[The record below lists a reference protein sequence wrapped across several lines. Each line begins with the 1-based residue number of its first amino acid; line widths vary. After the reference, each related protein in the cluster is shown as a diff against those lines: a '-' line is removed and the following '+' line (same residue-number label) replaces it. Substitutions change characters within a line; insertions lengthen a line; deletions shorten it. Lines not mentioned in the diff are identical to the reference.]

1 MTAVQYAELKEQ
13 IRFHEGYSPKPYL
26 DTRGLLTIGF
36 GRCLDTKGIT
46 RAEAEVLLD
55 NDIVGAIDALTRRFP
70 WFTRLDPIRQRVLVD
85 LCVQLG
91 INGVARFK
99 KTIGFIEAGDFEE
112 AALELLR
119 SRLAEQTP
127 NRAQRLS
134 EMLRSGVAPA
144 VSSVRHE

>member
-1 MTAVQYAELKEQ
+1 MTAVEYAELKEQ

-85 LCVQLG
+85 MCIQLG
-91 INGVARFK
+91 LNGVANFK
-99 KTIGFIEAGDFEE
+99 RMCAAIEAGDYDL
-112 AALELLR
+112 AADEMIDSVWEGQAPKR
-119 SRLAEQTP
+119 VHRLAQMMRTGEP
-127 NRAQRLS
+127 YAR
-134 EMLRSGVAPA
+134 
-144 VSSVRHE
+144 